1 MNCKMASW
9 QRKMEHVEVIE
20 FVLCHVCP
28 FFPSPFS
35 KNVLFLSLCA
45 KGERYAIWLTKLN
58 WVAQPP
64 LTIRFQ
70 QLFVSVVRFIRLRNW
85 CSFQESL
92 GTHRGIVAAGLW
104 CCCLKLTARWGIAA
118 SRSRCGAIEKIFMDI
133 DIDFY
138 AEEST
143 TSQRQFWDE
152 KSKRVVQLIWNKSV
166 QRSKGQRPEGA
177 RSHTAVFEPTHRIRM
192 RQLESRP
199 CVVPCNLAAN

>member
-9 QRKMEHVEVIE
+9 QRKMEHVV
-20 FVLCHVCP
+20 VLCHVCP

-70 QLFVSVVRFIRLRNW
+70 QLFVSAVRLRNW

-104 CCCLKLTARWGIAA
+104 CCCLKFTARWGIAA
-118 SRSRCGAIEKIFMDI
+118 SRSRCGAIEKIFI

-143 TSQRQFWDE
+143 TVQRQFWDE
-152 KSKRVVQLIWNKSV
+152 KSCWVDLKQECAKV
-166 QRSKGQRPEGA
+166 KGQRVLGVTQ
-177 RSHTAVFEPTHRIRM
+177 RSLSLIEFGWGNWNHGPVWCHVT
-192 RQLESRP
+192 
-199 CVVPCNLAAN
+199 